1 MKRFFLFIVALLVF
15 SFASD
20 AQLIWE
26 DRFEYEPGK
35 DLEGQGGWMLS
46 TGKWTSG
53 ESPKVRDAKIKYS
66 GYASSES
73 CSVRINGTGINRITY
88 RTIDESG
95 INNGSVYVAM
105 LINLESVDGVRDF
118 ITLDGGT
125 GNSPRAKIFI
135 KPAGTGFSIGA
146 SMSDAKT
153 AVFTRGLAF
162 KTPHLIVL
170 KYSFVKKDEKLPVD
184 NNDRIALFVNPR
196 PELAENK
203 QDAVKFTR
211 SQDDKAED
219 MKAIKS
225 VNIRQCGVSGL
236 ISGMRVAKSWNAA
249 VKGN

>member
-1 MKRFFLFIVALLVF
+1 MKRFLLFVITLFLF
-15 SFASD
+15 SFASK

-26 DRFEYEPGK
+26 ERFEYEQGTN
-35 DLEGQGGWMLS
+35 LEGQGGWMLG

-53 ESPKVRDAKIKYS
+53 DSPKVRSAKIKYS

-73 CSVRINGTGINRITY
+73 GSVRINGTGINRITY
-88 RTIDESG
+88 RTIDQSG
-95 INNGSVYVAM
+95 INNGSVYIAM

-125 GNSPRAKIFI
+125 GSSPRAKIFI
-135 KPAGTGFSIGA
+135 RPAGTGFSIGA
-146 SMSDAKT
+146 SMSDAKA
-153 AVFTRGLAF
+153 AVFTRGLAY

-170 KYSFVKKDEKLPVD
+170 KYTFVKKDEKMPVD

-196 PELAENK
+196 PELPENK
-203 QDAVKFTR
+203 QDAVKFVR
-211 SQDDKAED
+211 SLDDKAED
-219 MKAIKS
+219 MKAVKA